1 MKLSRKELRLIIRE
15 AVEVALSSVVPQFRN
30 FPARQEY
37 LSDWIRQNGELGDKI
52 VELVFAAFRNYY
64 SEEYRLDPDG
74 EFGEFDHDLSGGLEQ
89 IQMLAEDLG
98 YEGSVADDIM
108 MQKVSEWMND
118 PLWLGIPHEQ
128 KLLFIKGDGFKPE
141 FILRNA
147 DNMYDRSYDMPAEEP
162 VNNFLEKLQE
172 EMGNKRA
179 FIIALAEFL
188 GANWVN
194 DPYDLAGRSPY
205 DIISLADYKQISA

>member
-1 MKLSRKELRLIIRE
+1 MKLSRKEIRQIIRE

-30 FPARQEY
+30 FSARQAY
-37 LSDWIRQNGELGDKI
+37 HNNWIRQNGELGDKI

-74 EFGEFDHDLSGGLEQ
+74 EFGEFEHDLSGGLEQ

-98 YEGSVADDIM
+98 YEGSITDDIM

-118 PLWLGIPHEQ
+118 PLWQGIPNEQ

-147 DNMYDRSYDMPAEEP
+147 DNTYDRSYDIPASEP
-162 VNNFLEKLQE
+162 VNNFLEKVQE
-172 EMGNKRA
+172 ETSSKSA

-194 DPYDLAGRSPY
+194 DPYDLATRSPY
-205 DIISLADYKQISA
+205 EIISLADYKQQSS